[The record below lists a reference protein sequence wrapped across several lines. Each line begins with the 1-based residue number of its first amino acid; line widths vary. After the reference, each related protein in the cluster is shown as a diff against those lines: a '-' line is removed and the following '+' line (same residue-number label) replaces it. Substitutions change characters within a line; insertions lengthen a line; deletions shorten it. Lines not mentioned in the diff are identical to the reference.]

1 MKLTC
6 YKTVLEM
13 ILLKKKTKK
22 TPRLSDQQ
30 QFRSFIYNILKI
42 NENL

>member
-13 ILLKKKTKK
+13 ILLKKNKK

-30 QFRSFIYNILKI
+30 QFISFIYNILKI